1 MMSFMVRELPEDWTG
16 PLPRVPI
23 DWERMAQFAVAI
35 VMVVSAVFLLLRGI
49 DRGGAA
55 VWGTTV
61 VGVVLAGGAI
71 GLAIDRKPS

>member
-1 MMSFMVRELPEDWTG
+1 MMSFMVRGLPEDWTG

-35 VMVVSAVFLLLRGI
+35 VMVVAAVFLLLRGI

-61 VGVVLAGGAI
+61 VGVVLAVGAI